1 MFILRVQTF
10 SACNLCKFNSIN
22 FVPGINSHTR
32 PVVSEESSWNMNLTA
47 SSKDPNDH
55 ADRKIKYGIGTIRL
69 SLLIIIFYWIENGS
83 SSIFTD
89 LGVRYGL
96 FGIGGGLLNLHRFSP
111 RCELLIL
118 CALIS
123 NFVYEYV
130 SCSSRSR
137 RTILFMYLM
146 KTVIGDALAGKLD
159 NITWLK
165 SLVIVS
171 ILWTVLSSQRLIPL
185 LPNIFQVIEMFYQ
198 ELFIFGS
205 HLFFHCLCELGD
217 NYWETNVFC
226 RHRYSY
232 DMSCVILYLMC
243 KTNDNNYGDTL
254 STSALL
260 LFADMLASLLYR
272 MTNYVNFSL
281 FQ

>member
-1 MFILRVQTF
+1 M
-10 SACNLCKFNSIN
+10 NSTTSN
-22 FVPGINSHTR
+22 
-32 PVVSEESSWNMNLTA
+32 
-47 SSKDPNDH
+47 KDPIETEADDFLNDQ

-69 SLLIIIFYWIENGS
+69 LLLIILFYWVENCS
-83 SSIFTD
+83 LDIFTD
-89 LGVRYGL
+89 LGLRYGL
-96 FGIGGGLLNLHRFSP
+96 FGIGGGLLNLHKFSA

-130 SCSSRSR
+130 SSSSSSR
-137 RTILFMYLM
+137 RTILFMYFL

-159 NITWLK
+159 NITWFK
-165 SLVIVS
+165 SVVIVL

-205 HLFFHCLCELGD
+205 HLFFHFLCEIGD
-217 NYWETNVFC
+217 NYYEKNVFF

-232 DMSCVILYLMC
+232 EISCVILYLIC
-243 KTNDNNYGDTL
+243 YTNNNYGTL
-254 STSALL
+254 STSTLL
-260 LFADMLASLLYR
+260 LFADMFASLLYR
-272 MTNYVNFSL
+272 VTNYIFLSIK
-281 FQ
+281 